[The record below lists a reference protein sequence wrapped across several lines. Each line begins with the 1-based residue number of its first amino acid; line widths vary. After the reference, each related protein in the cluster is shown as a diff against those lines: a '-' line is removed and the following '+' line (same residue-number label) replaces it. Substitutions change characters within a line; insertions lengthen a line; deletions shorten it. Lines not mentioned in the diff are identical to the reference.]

1 MTAKANYVVLPKSD
15 RKPVRGARKMAAS
28 NPDERLEVSIRLRR
42 TRTTRSRPE
51 GHLSYEDLASHYG
64 ANSADMDKV
73 IAFAHQ
79 HQLTVVESNAA
90 KRTVKLAGTVQ
101 AFSNAFDVQ
110 LDQYQHATMTYRG
123 RTGSISIPQELDG
136 IVTGVFGLDNRPFAK
151 PHNKRMTP
159 RGAAGAQFQGF
170 SPLTVANLYNFPAGD
185 GTGQTVGIIELGGGY
200 RPADLSAYFKAIG
213 VSEPTVVPASVDHGH
228 NKPGSDAD
236 DEVALD
242 IEVVGAI
249 VPKAKI
255 VVYFAP
261 SPSDQHFGD
270 AILDAVHDT
279 VNKPSVI
286 SISWGGP
293 EDGATGQFVDD
304 VNSALEDA
312 QNLGITVLVASGDN
326 GAADEGPNEWDGKA
340 HVDFPSSSPLVL
352 ACGATTIN
360 TSGTTLQGE
369 AAWNQGVADTDPQVD
384 SFGSVGGGI
393 SDVTTQVP
401 AWQAGLNMPANV
413 NGSGP
418 GRGVPDVTGDGDPQ
432 SGYKIIVD
440 GQGGVIGG
448 TSAVAPL
455 WAGLITRINQQM
467 GHHAGFV
474 NPTLY
479 ANPAAFNDVQ
489 LGSNRVSSQGGHED
503 LGYDATRGWDA
514 CTGLGSPIGTAVAA
528 ALAAAPAAAVLQ
540 PA

>member
-15 RKPVRGARKMAAS
+15 RKPVRGARRMSAS

-42 TRTTRSRPE
+42 IRSAHDRPE
-51 GHLSYEDLASHYG
+51 GHLSYEDLATHYG
-64 ANSADMDKV
+64 ADPAEMDKV
-73 IAFAHQ
+73 IAFARQ
-79 HQLTVVESNAA
+79 HQLSVVESNAA

-101 AFSNAFDVQ
+101 AFSTAFDVQ
-110 LDQYQHATMTYRG
+110 LSQYEHATMTYRG
-123 RTGSISIPQELDG
+123 RSGPIGIPKELDG

-151 PHNKRMTP
+151 PHNKRMKP

-170 SPLTVANLYNFPAGD
+170 SPITVANLYNFPQGD

-200 RPADLSAYFKAIG
+200 RPADLSAYFNSIG
-213 VSEPTVVPASVDHGH
+213 VNQPTVVPASVDHGH
-228 NKPGSDAD
+228 NKPGSAAD

-242 IEVVGAI
+242 IEIVGAI
-249 VPKAKI
+249 VPNAKI

-261 SPSDQHFGD
+261 SASDMHFSD
-270 AILDAVHDT
+270 AILDAVHDS
-279 VNKPSVI
+279 VNSPSVI

-293 EDGATGQFVDD
+293 EDSATGQFIDD
-304 VNSALEDA
+304 FNTALEDA

-352 ACGATTIN
+352 ACGATTID

-369 AAWNQGVADTDPQVD
+369 GAWNQGFADTDPQVD

-393 SDVTTQVP
+393 SDVITDVP
-401 AWQAGLNMPANV
+401 AWQTDLTMPANV

-418 GRGVPDVTGDGDPQ
+418 GRGVPDVTGNGDPQ

-440 GQGGVIGG
+440 GQVGVIGG

-467 GHHAGFV
+467 GHRAGFV

-479 ANPAAFNDVQ
+479 ANPAAFNDVE
-489 LGSNRVSSQGGHED
+489 LKSNRVSSQTGHEN
-503 LGYDATRGWDA
+503 LGYDAIQGWDA
-514 CTGLGSPIGTAVAA
+514 SSGLGSPIGTAVAG
-528 ALAAAPAAAVLQ
+528 ALAAAPAAVLQ
-540 PA
+540 TA